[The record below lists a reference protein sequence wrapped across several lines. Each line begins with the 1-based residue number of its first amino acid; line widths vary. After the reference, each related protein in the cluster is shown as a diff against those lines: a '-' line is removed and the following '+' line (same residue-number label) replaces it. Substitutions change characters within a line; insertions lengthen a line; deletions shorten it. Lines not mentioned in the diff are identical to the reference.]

1 LPFWFAGAV
10 PAAADAPSVL
20 GVNDAGL
27 VEFAVSL
34 ARPAAQRRFGRSL
47 AFKHY

>member
-1 LPFWFAGAV
+1 LVCWGRAGR
-10 PAAADAPSVL
+10 ADAPSVL

-34 ARPAAQRRFGRSL
+34 ARLQHNDGSVAR
-47 AFKHY
+47 